1 MVITHYTLQTK
12 DHKLPIKEE
21 DLTIGEFI
29 IIRHA
34 LINYQREMEK
44 TYTSQVKDG
53 LLPDVVK
60 LMKEVLEDIDKVR
73 KKLDG
78 ID

>member
-1 MVITHYTLQTK
+1 MVTHYTLQTK
-12 DHKLPIKEE
+12 DHKLPLKEQ
-21 DLTIGEFI
+21 DLSIGEFT

-34 LINYQREMEK
+34 LINYQREMEN
-44 TYTSQVKDG
+44 TYASQVKDG